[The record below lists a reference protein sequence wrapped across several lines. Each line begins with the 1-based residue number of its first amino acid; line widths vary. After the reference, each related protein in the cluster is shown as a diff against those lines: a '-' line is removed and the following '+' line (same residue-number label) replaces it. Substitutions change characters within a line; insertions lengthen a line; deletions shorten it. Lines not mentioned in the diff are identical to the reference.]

1 MTKRDRS
8 CKLILQFFTR
18 RYSLILCIIE
28 YLPIGTGFAF
38 SDSHWTGGIL
48 MSSKSLILGVCS
60 IIVAT
65 VLMTSIVYGVTLES
79 LSNFSQ
85 LLSRVPEPFTMVLIG
100 AGLILLS
107 VWRRKRLINKH

>member
-1 MTKRDRS
+1 
-8 CKLILQFFTR
+8 
-18 RYSLILCIIE
+18 
-28 YLPIGTGFAF
+28 
-38 SDSHWTGGIL
+38 

-65 VLMTSIVYGVTLES
+65 VLMTSIVYGVTLTFSPES

-85 LLSRVPEPFTMVLIG
+85 LLTRVPEPLTMVLLG

>member
-1 MTKRDRS
+1 
-8 CKLILQFFTR
+8 
-18 RYSLILCIIE
+18 
-28 YLPIGTGFAF
+28 
-38 SDSHWTGGIL
+38 

-60 IIVAT
+60 IIVAM
-65 VLMTSIVYGVTLES
+65 VLMKSIVYGVTLTFSLES

-85 LLSRVPEPFTMVLIG
+85 LFSRVPEPFTMVLIG

>member
-1 MTKRDRS
+1 MR
-8 CKLILQFFTR
+8 
-18 RYSLILCIIE
+18 
-28 YLPIGTGFAF
+28 F
-38 SDSHWTGGIL
+38 SDSHLDRGIL

-65 VLMTSIVYGVTLES
+65 VLMKSIVYGVTLTFSLES

-85 LLSRVPEPFTMVLIG
+85 MLTRVPEPLTMVLLG

-107 VWRRKRLINKH
+107 GWRRKRLINKH

>member
-1 MTKRDRS
+1 
-8 CKLILQFFTR
+8 
-18 RYSLILCIIE
+18 
-28 YLPIGTGFAF
+28 
-38 SDSHWTGGIL
+38 

-65 VLMTSIVYGVTLES
+65 VLMTSIVYGVTSLES

-85 LLSRVPEPFTMVLIG
+85 LLTRVPEPLTMVLLG